1 MEDDGDE
8 SWEDEA
14 GSNSTEATQS
24 DVSDAAADEDSNL
37 QQINHEVFNAQWEE
51 KSKKHAFSYR
61 NMKNFFKVDT
71 CTSRHDRISI
81 AMYLCCAGGDHEQT
95 HDRRHAL
102 GAEGRRESE

>member
-1 MEDDGDE
+1 MLSGDDTLHIMEDDGDE

-24 DVSDAAADEDSNL
+24 DVSDAADEDSNL
-37 QQINHEVFNAQWEE
+37 QHINHEVFNAQWEE

-71 CTSRHDRISI
+71 CTSRDATRLRHDRISLF
-81 AMYLCCAGGDHEQT
+81 Y
-95 HDRRHAL
+95 RR
-102 GAEGRRESE
+102 